1 MPKRWS
7 KTELNNRIATTP
19 KSKLLHELQLEFWQ
33 KWGECKCK
41 RENLDVDFTRAQ
53 RYVYVNGIEEL

>member
-1 MPKRWS
+1 MGGRWI
-7 KTELNNRIATTP
+7 KADLDRRITTTP
-19 KSKLLHELQLEFWQ
+19 KSKLLDELKLEYFI

-41 RENLDVDFTRAQ
+41 RDNLDVDFTKAQ